1 MSTVLAAARLPVG
14 SADGGLARIH
24 PVDMVA
30 SILRRI
36 VDDGPIEVSA
46 VDEVWVGCAEPVGA
60 QGANMARA
68 AVLAAGMPE
77 SINGVVTEA
86 AECSGTVALH
96 AAVATIEAGQVRHA
110 IVIGV
115 SNSSVVPPGASA
127 LGRTYGRP
135 WGNGPASRYEAVG
148 GLLPPHAAAELA
160 AEALGIGRADQDSMV
175 RRSVDRFDA
184 DNRLERD
191 SRRLIADDLGA
202 LPAAFRPDGAVTAA
216 SFAPPADGCC
226 GLLLG
231 PDSSGV
237 EGPRIL
243 ATGRGAGSPLD
254 PSGGVADAVDSALA
268 RAGLHRSD
276 IGRWE
281 VVESSAAA
289 LLCICHALDLD
300 PAVVNPFGGA
310 LATGDC
316 AAAEELRV
324 IADAACR
331 PSHTGPVLSIVG
343 GTTGAAA
350 TVFMPARRPADHQSG
365 S

>member
-1 MSTVLAAARLPVG
+1 MSTVLAAARLPVD
-14 SADGGLARIH
+14 SADGALSRVH

-30 SILRRI
+30 SILRRV
-36 VDDGPIEVSA
+36 VDDGPIEVNET
-46 VDEVWVGCAEPVGA
+46 DEVWVGCAEPVGA

-68 AVLAAGMPE
+68 AILAAGMPE
-77 SINGVVTEA
+77 SINGAVVEA
-86 AECSGTVALH
+86 GGCSGTVALH
-96 AAVATIEAGQVRHA
+96 AAVAAIEAGQVRHA

-135 WGNGPASRYEAVG
+135 WGHGPASRYEPVG
-148 GLLPPHAAAELA
+148 GLLPAHAAADLA
-160 AEALGIGRADQDSMV
+160 AEAVGIGRADQDSAV

-231 PDSSGV
+231 PDSSAS
-237 EGPRIL
+237 EGGRIL
-243 ATGRGAGSPLD
+243 AVGRGAGSPLD
-254 PSGGVADAVDSALA
+254 PAGGVADAVDSALA

-281 VVESSAAA
+281 IFESSAAA
-289 LLCICHALDLD
+289 LLCICNALDLN
-300 PAVVNPFGGA
+300 PGAVNPFGGA
-310 LATGDC
+310 LATGNS
-316 AAAEELRV
+316 AAAEELRL
-324 IADAACR
+324 IADTVGD
-331 PSHTGPVLSIVG
+331 PSHAGPVLSVVG
-343 GTTGAAA
+343 GTTGVAA
-350 TVFMPARRPADHQSG
+350 TIFMPARRPADHQSG